1 MILILS
7 WVECLAD
14 FLIVVSRI
22 LSKFFFSSSERLEP
36 SDGVP
41 LEAVVEQEV
50 GETVIEVGP
59 QTHQPVGLVWVTDL
73 PATKKKVP
81 LLYSLNSY
89 KQGQGEV
96 IIE

>member
-1 MILILS
+1 MLFPAFCQI
-7 WVECLAD
+7 
-14 FLIVVSRI
+14 
-22 LSKFFFSSSERLEP
+22 FSFVAQRLEP
-36 SDGVP
+36 TDGVP

-59 QTHQPVGLVWVTDL
+59 QTHQPVGLVRVTDL
-73 PATKKKVP
+73 PATKKKVS